1 MFASVFPLGYK
12 RNSKKMFYIY
22 TRIDTTNYNNGKAY
36 SRQHFI
42 QRTFYDILK
51 KIT

>member
-12 RNSKKMFYIY
+12 RNSKKDVLHY
-22 TRIDTTNYNNGKAY
+22 TRIDTSKYNNGKVY

-42 QRTFYDILK
+42 QRTFYDILRE
-51 KIT
+51 TT